1 MDNNLQNNQK
11 SNLPLGKVIS
21 VRGSVIDVRY
31 NQSIL
36 PAIYELLQINHKNGI
51 VNLEVQQH
59 ISDNTIRALAFE
71 LTSDITINDEVISTG
86 NGIMVPVG
94 NEVLGRVFDCL
105 GKPID
110 NLPFTPKLTAPI
122 HCLPPALKD
131 QKSSSQIFETGIKVI
146 DLLVPFI
153 KGGKVGVFG
162 GAGVGK
168 TVIIQEL
175 IHNVAKFH
183 NGQSV
188 FIGIGERSREGKD
201 LYLEMKESNVLQST
215 ALVFG
220 QMNESPASRLR
231 VGFTGLTMAEYFRD
245 TNHSDVLVFMD
256 NIFRFTQAG
265 SEVSALLGRSP
276 SAVGYQP
283 TLAQEMAS
291 LQERITST
299 TNGSITSIQ
308 AVYVPAD
315 DYTDPAPATLFAHL
329 DSNLVLQRSMSEQGL
344 YPAID
349 PLSSNSRALNTEVVG
364 QRHHNI
370 AMRIIQNLQKYN
382 ELKDIIAIL
391 GLEELSSED
400 RTTVLRARKIQRLL
414 TQPFNVAEVFTG
426 QKGSYVKL
434 EDTLALFEAMLNG
447 ELDQYTE
454 KELYMKGGLSSIISK
469 DIKDDQNTK

>member
-1 MDNNLQNNQK
+1 MTNNSTPFAKISNIQSSVVDIEFANNQQLPQIYNLLKTINNENK
-11 SNLPLGKVIS
+11 SQTI
-21 VRGSVIDVRY
+21 
-31 NQSIL
+31 
-36 PAIYELLQINHKNGI
+36 HF
-51 VNLEVQQH
+51 EVQQH
-59 ISDNTIRALAFE
+59 LNSNTVRTLAFE
-71 LTSDITINDEVISTG
+71 STVG
-86 NGIMVPVG
+86 LQIGQEIEDTKSPILAPVG
-94 NEVLGRVFDCL
+94 KAVLGRVFNCL
-105 GKPID
+105 GQPLD
-110 NLPFTPKLTAPI
+110 NLPLDPNTPKESI
-122 HCLPPALKD
+122 HKLPPALN
-131 QKSSSQIFETGIKVI
+131 QQSTSSQVFETGIKVV
-146 DLLVPFI
+146 DLLIPFI

-183 NGQSV
+183 QGQSV
-188 FIGIGERSREGKD
+188 FVGIGERSREGKD
-201 LYLEMKESNVLQST
+201 LYLEMQESGVLGST
-215 ALVFG
+215 AMVFG

-245 TNHSDVLVFMD
+245 NGKDGGSDVLVFMD

-265 SEVSALLGRSP
+265 SEVSALLGRNP

-299 TNGSITSIQ
+299 KNGSITSIQ

-329 DSNLVLQRSMSEQGL
+329 DSSLVLQRSLAEQGL

-349 PLSSNSRALNTEVVG
+349 PLGSNSRALDTSIVG
-364 QRHHNI
+364 QRHYHIAQQVINI
-370 AMRIIQNLQKYN
+370 LQKYN

-400 RTTVLRARKIQRLL
+400 RTSVLRARKIQRLL

-426 QKGSYVKL
+426 QKGEYVTL
-434 EDTLALFEAMLNG
+434 EDNLNLFEAMLTG
-447 ELDQYTE
+447 KLDHLSE
-454 KELYMKGGLSSIISK
+454 KELYMKGGLSTLEI
-469 DIKDDQNTK
+469 

>member
-1 MDNNLQNNQK
+1 MLMLK
-11 SNLPLGKVIS
+11 GKIIKI
-21 VRGSVIDVRY
+21 RGSVIDVEFSNDGKLPPIY
-31 NQSIL
+31 N
-36 PAIYELLQINHKNGI
+36 LLKVGS

-59 ISDNTIRALAFE
+59 ISKNVVRTLAFE
-71 LTSDITINDEVISTG
+71 QTTGLSTQDHVEDTG
-86 NGIMVPVG
+86 SPIMTPVG
-94 NEVLGRVFDCL
+94 SEVLGRVFNSL

-110 NLPFTPKLTAPI
+110 ELELNENILKMSI
-122 HCLPPALKD
+122 HQSPPALKD
-131 QKSSSQIFETGIKVI
+131 QSTSSQVFETGIKVV
-146 DLLVPFI
+146 DLLIPFI

-183 NGQSV
+183 GGQSI

-201 LYLEMKESNVLQST
+201 LYLEMKESGVLKST
-215 ALVFG
+215 AMVFG

-245 TNHSDVLVFMD
+245 ENKSDVLVFMD

-265 SEVSALLGRSP
+265 AEVSALLGRSP

-299 TNGSITSIQ
+299 KNGSITSIQ

-329 DSNLVLQRSMSEQGL
+329 DSNLVLQRSLAEQGL

-349 PLSSNSRALNTEVVG
+349 PLTSNSRALDVSIVG
-364 QRHHNI
+364 LKHYEI
-370 AMRIIQNLQKYN
+370 ARQVIQILQKYN
-382 ELKDIIAIL
+382 DLKDIIAIL
-391 GLEELSSED
+391 GMEELSSED

-426 QKGSYVKL
+426 QKGEYVKL
-434 EDTLALFEAMLNG
+434 EDTLSLFEAMLKG
-447 ELDQYTE
+447 DLDSYSE
-454 KELYMKGGLSSIISK
+454 KELYMKGNLASLDTI
-469 DIKDDQNTK
+469 

>member
-1 MDNNLQNNQK
+1 MNNIENKIKQILTG
-11 SNLPLGKVIS
+11 SGKIVSI
-21 VRGSVIDVRY
+21 RGSVVDVEFEGTLP
-31 NQSIL
+31 SIFN
-36 PAIYELLQINHKNGI
+36 LLQTYSTSDEVSVI

-59 ISDNTIRALAFE
+59 TNNNTVRCLAFE
-71 LTSDITINDEVISTG
+71 TTVGLMISSTVFDTG
-86 NGIMVPVG
+86 DMIKTPVG
-94 NEVLGRVFDCL
+94 DAVLGRVLNCL
-105 GKPID
+105 GMPID
-110 NLPFTPKLTAPI
+110 NEGDIATDTYLPI
-122 HCLPPALKD
+122 HKTPPSLAE
-131 QKSSSQIFETGIKVI
+131 QSTSTAIFETGIKVV
-146 DLLVPFI
+146 DLLIPFI

-201 LYLEMKESNVLQST
+201 LYLEMKESGVLNKTS
-215 ALVFG
+215 LVFG

-231 VGFTGLTMAEYFRD
+231 VGLTGLTIAENFRD
-245 TNHSDVLVFMD
+245 ANGSDVLVFMD

-283 TLAQEMAS
+283 TLAQEMAN

-299 TNGSITSIQ
+299 KNGSITSIQ

-315 DYTDPAPATLFAHL
+315 DYTDPAPATLFSHL
-329 DSNLVLQRSMSEQGL
+329 ESNLVLQRSLAEQGL

-349 PLSSNSRALNTEVVG
+349 PLASNSRALDPNVVG
-364 QRHHNI
+364 VRHYNI
-370 AMRIIQNLQKYN
+370 ARSVISILEKYN

-391 GLEELSSED
+391 GMDELSTED

-426 QKGSYVKL
+426 QKGEYVKL
-434 EDTLALFEAMLNG
+434 EDTLNVFEKMLKG
-447 ELDQYTE
+447 DFDGKTE
-454 KELYMKGGLSSIISK
+454 KELYMKGGLATIAI
-469 DIKDDQNTK
+469 D